1 MKILVAGSGKVG
13 SEIVEKLSAEG
24 HELTII
30 DNNTDVLESIM
41 EDYDVIGVR
50 GNAAS
55 LDVLEEAGARDT
67 DLLIAVTDM
76 DEVNLLACMTA
87 RSINDDIKT
96 IARIRNPD
104 YRSQAVRMRSL
115 FGLDMSINPEE
126 NAAVEIKRLLQ
137 YPGFLNIDTF
147 ARGNAEI
154 ATLRIDGNS
163 QLKNVKLNDLDHIVH
178 TKVLVAIVERNGRCI
193 IPDGDFVLQENDR
206 IHVTASTNN
215 LSVLLRNLGILT
227 RRVKDVM
234 IAGGSTIGYYLAREL
249 EDTGIRATIVEKNPV
264 RCNELATLLPK
275 ARIILGDASSQQFLE
290 SENLGSFDA
299 LVTLTGLDEL
309 NIVVSLFGQAC
320 GVPTIITKLSHA
332 ENNRML
338 ERLPI
343 GSVVS
348 SKELISSTIVRY
360 VRSIQNTKGAALT
373 VHLFGNRSAEA
384 IEFDVD
390 EETRHCGEDLKNIR
404 VKDNVLIA
412 GITRGLE
419 TAIPT
424 GSSRF
429 MPGDTLVIVANSD
442 LMIRE
447 LNDIF
452 ED

>member
-13 SEIVEKLSAEG
+13 SEIVEKISAEG
-24 HELTII
+24 HEITII
-30 DNNTDVLESIM
+30 DNDTDVLESIM
-41 EDYDVIGVR
+41 EDFDVIGVH

-55 LDVLEEAGARDT
+55 LDVLEEAGAADAE
-67 DLLIAVTDM
+67 LLIAVTDM

-87 RSINDDIKT
+87 RSVNENIKT

-104 YRSQAVRMRSL
+104 YRSQAYRMRDL

-154 ATLRIDGNS
+154 VTLKIDAKS
-163 QLKNVKLNDLDHIVH
+163 QLKDVKLNELNKIVH
-178 TKVLVAIVERNGRCI
+178 TQVLVAIVERDGQAI
-193 IPDGDFVLQENDR
+193 MPAGDFVLRENDR
-206 IHVTASTNN
+206 IHVTASTDN
-215 LSVLLRNLGILT
+215 LSTLLRNLGILS
-227 RRVKDVM
+227 RKVRNVM
-234 IAGGSTIGYYLAREL
+234 IAGGSTVGYYLAKEL
-249 EDTGIRATIVEKNPV
+249 ENSGTRVKIIEKNQE
-264 RCNELATLLPK
+264 RCEKLAVALPQ
-275 ARIILGDASSQQFLE
+275 AQIIYGDASSQQFLE
-290 SENLGSFDA
+290 SENISEYDA

-309 NIVVSLFGQAC
+309 NIVISLYGHNR

-338 ERLPI
+338 ETLPI
-343 GSVVS
+343 GSVIS
-348 SKELISSTIVRY
+348 SKEMISSSVVRY

-373 VHLFGNRSAEA
+373 VHIFANGAAEA

-390 EETRHCGEDLKNIR
+390 EDTKHCGEELRAIR
-404 VKDNVLIA
+404 IKKNVLVG
-412 GITRGLE
+412 GISRNMRTE
-419 TAIPT
+419 IPT

-429 MPGDTLVIVANSD
+429 MPGDTLVVVAD
-442 LMIRE
+442 RELRIRE